1 VKVLLVRFSSIGD
14 IVLTTPVIRCL
25 KEQTGVEL
33 HVLTFS
39 RFSAVLDHNPYIDQ
53 LITVDQHIREVIPTL
68 RKQRYD
74 LIVDLHRNVRTLS
87 LKLQLRR
94 PSVSFRKLNF
104 RKYLLVNLKL
114 NLMPGQ
120 HIVDRYMATVRKFG
134 VVNDRQGLDYFLGT
148 GHAAP
153 EQLLPAGFHQGYI
166 AFVIGGRYLTKIYPA
181 PMVASAAD
189 RLPLPVVLMGGP
201 EDNER
206 GELITHAMSS
216 NMVLNGCGAYSLS
229 DSAAIV
235 AGASLVIAND
245 TGLMHIA
252 AAFKRKILSIWGNTV
267 PALGMG
273 PYLPDHLL
281 HYSTL
286 LEMDGI
292 TCRPCSKLGYAKCPR
307 KHFNC
312 MLMISPENVV
322 NEARNLLLLP
332 PL

>member
-1 VKVLLVRFSSIGD
+1 MKVLLVRFSSIGD
-14 IVLTTPVIRCL
+14 IVLTTPVIRCM
-25 KEQTGVEL
+25 KKQAGVEL
-33 HVLTFS
+33 HMLTFG
-39 RFSAVLDHNPYIDQ
+39 RFSAVLEHNPYIDR
-53 LITVDQHIREVIPTL
+53 LITVDHSISEVLPQL
-68 RKQRYD
+68 RQNRYD
-74 LIVDLHRNVRTLS
+74 LIVDLHRNIRTLS
-87 LKLQLRR
+87 LKLKLRR

-114 NLMPGQ
+114 NLMPEN
-120 HIVDRYMATVRKFG
+120 HIVDRYMATVRRFG
-134 VVNDRQGLDYFLGT
+134 VINDGQGLDYFLNPGQ
-148 GHAAP
+148 GGP
-153 EQLLPAGFHQGYI
+153 EQLLPAGFHPGYI

-181 PMVASAAD
+181 PMVAEAAD
-189 RLPLPVVLMGGP
+189 QLPLPVVLMGGP
-201 EDNER
+201 EDRER
-206 GELITHAMSS
+206 GELICRAMQH
-216 NMVLNGCGAYSLS
+216 NIVLNGCGSYSLGE
-229 DSAAIV
+229 SAAVV

-252 AAFKRKILSIWGNTV
+252 AAFGRKILSIWGNTV

-281 HYSTL
+281 HYSTI
-286 LEMDGI
+286 LEMEGV

-322 NEARNLLLLP
+322 NAANDLLALP